1 MRLKNLKSSII
12 ILSLIVVS
20 LSATYAYVQI
30 SSSNNATSG
39 IGGCFE
45 VNYTGQTISNS
56 ELKST
61 TVYTEGAIS
70 NIVLSRNEDCEIYT
84 EASIYLHTNS
94 DGTTADLSD
103 GAMKYKIMQ
112 GATAVTEGT
121 ILGVEEQL
129 LTTVPLT
136 ETDTTYTIYLWIDSS
151 VSMGAYNGKT
161 YSGYFFASSSQ
172 SSTITG

>member
-12 ILSLIVVS
+12 ILLLIVVS

-30 SSSNNATSG
+30 SSSSNAATG
-39 IGGCFE
+39 TGGCFE

-61 TVYTEGAIS
+61 TVYTEGATS
-70 NIVLSRNEDCEIYT
+70 NIVLSRNEGCEIYT

-112 GATAVTEGT
+112 GTTEVTAGT
-121 ILGVEEQL
+121 LTGAEKQQL
-129 LTTVPLT
+129 ATVPLT

-161 YSGYFFASSSQ
+161 YSGYLFASSSQ
-172 SSTITG
+172 SSIITE